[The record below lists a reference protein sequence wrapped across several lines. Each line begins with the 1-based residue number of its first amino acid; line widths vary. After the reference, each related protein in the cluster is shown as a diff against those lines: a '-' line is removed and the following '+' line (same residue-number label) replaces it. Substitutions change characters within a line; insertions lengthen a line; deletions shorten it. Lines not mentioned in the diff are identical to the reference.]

1 MESNGMYRKLVTIHI
16 PIPINSNHL
25 LYFFLLSLKETKDVI
40 SWLQFFKIRHVV
52 IRYLPVILIF
62 SGGQRKEAFQD
73 MGQFKEREEGTGGH

>member
-1 MESNGMYRKLVTIHI
+1 MVCIENLWLFIYQF
-16 PIPINSNHL
+16 L
-25 LYFFLLSLKETKDVI
+25 LILIIFYIFFLLSLKETKDVI
-40 SWLQFFKIRHVV
+40 SWLQIFKIRHVV